1 MIFLAFH
8 ASWSNPKIFL
18 HSIPKDFSPEN
29 FDCSALQELSET
41 APGILQGSDLAI
53 IKEKCDQ
60 GLISTSDEVAEA
72 LEEYEG
78 PNPNLDDQITI
89 MAADICEKA
98 SIMDDQFLKEIKDA
112 CAADPRDDEHVVD
125 AATKLQAQQ
134 SPTEGDII
142 LCSVCYHTVK
152 VVL

>member
-1 MIFLAFH
+1 M
-8 ASWSNPKIFL
+8 
-18 HSIPKDFSPEN
+18 
-29 FDCSALQELSET
+29 
-41 APGILQGSDLAI
+41 
-53 IKEKCDQ
+53 
-60 GLISTSDEVAEA
+60 
-72 LEEYEG
+72 EEYEG

-134 SPTEGDII
+134 SPTEGDIV
-142 LCSVCYHTVK
+142 LCSVCYHTDK